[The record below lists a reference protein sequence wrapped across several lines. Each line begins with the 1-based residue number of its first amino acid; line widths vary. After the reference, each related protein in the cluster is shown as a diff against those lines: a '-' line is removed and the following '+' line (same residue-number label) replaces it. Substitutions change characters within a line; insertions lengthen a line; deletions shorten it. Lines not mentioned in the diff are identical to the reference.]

1 MRSSG
6 RRARQGSSFGFLD
19 LVVVTLALGASGWLF
34 FGGGESVLSAPWWAQ
49 LMVAVALGGGIL
61 WAILRTTSRSGAQT
75 GADTSNP
82 ATDDDAPERGEGSG

>member
-19 LVVVTLALGASGWLF
+19 LVVVTLALVASGWLF

-49 LMVAVALGGGIL
+49 LIVAVALGGGIL
-61 WAILRTTSRSGAQT
+61 WAILRLRSRAQT
-75 GADTSNP
+75 GVDTAQP
-82 ATDDDAPERGEGSG
+82 ASDDDVPERGEGNR